1 MKQLNK
7 HHSLWSFLYDM
18 GKLLGKEEL
27 KKCCLNLQELLT
39 FENNSDINGRNLYN
53 EFIEDKTNKVVPHQ
67 GAKKY

>member
-1 MKQLNK
+1 
-7 HHSLWSFLYDM
+7 M